1 MLLLYLKL
9 LIKSYIELAHDS
21 GFSIT
26 DISKYLL
33 SVFYKNYLDLCP
45 GVKLD
50 DSIPAIAQISS

>member
-26 DISKYLL
+26 LK
-33 SVFYKNYLDLCP
+33 
-45 GVKLD
+45 
-50 DSIPAIAQISS
+50 